1 MDLSNVSHNPCLEEI
16 TDLICRKTQNTDKG
30 FFHIEVAYFL
40 SKMASS
46 MRAYIDTA
54 DRGCIPVNC
63 YAIALA
69 ESGYSKG
76 FSVNIMEED
85 ILSGF
90 KKEFCSK
97 TFGLIADKNIT
108 DRANN
113 IAAAN
118 GEDPSAIR
126 DELMASYVRAG
137 NYVFTFDSGTG
148 PAVKQM
154 RNKLL
159 LSEIGAIN
167 VQIDECFE
175 DDVEVL
181 TNSGFKLFKEVTEN
195 DLIAEFDVKEKILNF
210 SKPLQLISKP
220 YQGTLYK
227 FTSPT
232 SFDFSVTEH
241 HEVLVQ
247 NTAGDL
253 VKKFP
258 ADVKTGDKF
267 LVALT
272 NEVQGEINELDFK
285 TRLALAIQADG
296 SFTSKYNVK
305 FGFNKQR
312 KIQRLQWLCD
322 ELSLTLNSS
331 ESKVRPEFFHL
342 SLCKGELKEV
352 TLSKDLRD
360 ILPPVGKISTKF
372 AREVLNELVQW
383 DGSQNRN
390 HPTEFRFT
398 NKFYHNVDLIQQ
410 YAFIAGYRS
419 HIVSNNKKGY
429 EGGYYI
435 RWNTNSPSTHSLGYL
450 NRKDKAH
457 NPIRTTSEYNGTVY
471 CATMPKGTLVVRRNG
486 KICIQGNC
494 GSNLLN
500 SPEVIAIFLELYD
513 QGKVK
518 TKLIKNT
525 NENIR
530 DLDID
535 GKTPANMLLFGTPV
549 KLFDGDTTEDY
560 FYSMLDT
567 GYARRCVFG
576 LGINND
582 KKAYYSQTAEQIYNA
597 LIEPKNRQVSNKW
610 YEYFTSLAQEDMYKW
625 RIELQRREAIKLLEY
640 RIECEKIAD
649 ELSPY
654 AEIQKAELNHRYF
667 KALKI
672 AGTFAFIDKS
682 PIVTEAHLLQAIK
695 LVEESGEN
703 FLKILNREKPYMKLA
718 RYLASS
724 NEELTHADLTEALP
738 FYKSTQR
745 NELMALAT
753 AWGYKNNIIIKKAY
767 SDGVEFFKGDTLEET
782 NLDSLIVS
790 YSTDFAN
797 GYRADYAPFDQ
808 LGSALFQYEGMNWCN
823 HHFKNEH
830 RSNADALPA
839 FNMIVLDVDGEIS
852 LNTAE
857 SLLKDY
863 CYIMYT
869 TKRSTPECNRFRVI
883 LPIKY
888 ILSFDI
894 DDYKAFM
901 DNVLAWLP
909 FKSDEAANQI
919 SKKWTSYKSELRVNK
934 VENLLDPTK
943 FIPHTLRNDSF
954 LKNQKKINSLDNL
967 ERWFANQMEIGN
979 RNNQLLKFALCL
991 IDSGLS
997 YEEVEVK
1004 VLAFNKKL
1012 KDKLPEEEIQNT
1024 VLKTTYKHWRD
1035 KEESL

>member
-30 FFHIEVAYFL
+30 FYRVEVAYFL
-40 SKMASS
+40 SKVAAS
-46 MRAYIDTA
+46 MRAYVDSE

-63 YAIALA
+63 YAICLGV
-69 ESGYSKG
+69 SGFGKG
-76 FSVNIMEED
+76 FSVNIIED
-85 ILSGF
+85 EILAGF
-90 KKEFCSK
+90 RKEFCSK
-97 TFGLIADKNIT
+97 TFSLIADKNIT
-108 DRANN
+108 DRAND

-118 GEDPSAIR
+118 GEDPSTIR

-167 VQIDECFE
+167 
-175 DDVEVL
+175 
-181 TNSGFKLFKEVTEN
+181 
-195 DLIAEFDVKEKILNF
+195 
-210 SKPLQLISKP
+210 
-220 YQGTLYK
+220 YQ
-227 FTSPT
+227 
-232 SFDFSVTEH
+232 
-241 HEVLVQ
+241 
-247 NTAGDL
+247 
-253 VKKFP
+253 
-258 ADVKTGDKF
+258 
-267 LVALT
+267 
-272 NEVQGEINELDFK
+272 
-285 TRLALAIQADG
+285 
-296 SFTSKYNVK
+296 
-305 FGFNKQR
+305 
-312 KIQRLQWLCD
+312 CD
-322 ELSLTLNSS
+322 E
-331 ESKVRPEFFHL
+331 
-342 SLCKGELKEV
+342 
-352 TLSKDLRD
+352 
-360 ILPPVGKISTKF
+360 I
-372 AREVLNELVQW
+372 
-383 DGSQNRN
+383 
-390 HPTEFRFT
+390 
-398 NKFYHNVDLIQQ
+398 
-410 YAFIAGYRS
+410 
-419 HIVSNNKKGY
+419 
-429 EGGYYI
+429 
-435 RWNTNSPSTHSLGYL
+435 
-450 NRKDKAH
+450 
-457 NPIRTTSEYNGTVY
+457 
-471 CATMPKGTLVVRRNG
+471 
-486 KICIQGNC
+486 

-525 NENIR
+525 NENVR

-808 LGSALFQYEGMNWCN
+808 LGFALFQYEGMNWCN

-839 FNMIVLDVDGEIS
+839 FNMIVLDVDGEVS

-857 SLLKDY
+857 FLLKDY

-967 ERWFANQMEIGN
+967 EKWFANQMEVGN

-991 IDSGLS
+991 VDSGLS
-997 YEEVEVK
+997 YDEVEVK

>member
-1 MDLSNVSHNPCLEEI
+1 MDLSNVNHNPCLEEI

-30 FFHIEVAYFL
+30 FFHVEVAYFL
-40 SKMASS
+40 SKMAAS
-46 MRAYIDTA
+46 MRAYIDSE
-54 DRGCIPVNC
+54 DRGCIPINC

-69 ESGYSKG
+69 SSGYSKG

-85 ILSGF
+85 IISGF
-90 KKEFCSK
+90 RKEFCSK
-97 TFGLIADKNIT
+97 TFSLLADKNIT
-108 DRANN
+108 DRAND
-113 IAAAN
+113 IAATS
-118 GEDPSAIR
+118 GDDPSNIR
-126 DELMASYVRAG
+126 NELVASYARAG
-137 NYVFTFDSGTG
+137 TYVFTFDSGTG

-167 VQIDECFE
+167 FQ
-175 DDVEVL
+175 
-181 TNSGFKLFKEVTEN
+181 
-195 DLIAEFDVKEKILNF
+195 
-210 SKPLQLISKP
+210 Q
-220 YQGTLYK
+220 
-227 FTSPT
+227 
-232 SFDFSVTEH
+232 
-241 HEVLVQ
+241 
-247 NTAGDL
+247 
-253 VKKFP
+253 
-258 ADVKTGDKF
+258 
-267 LVALT
+267 
-272 NEVQGEINELDFK
+272 
-285 TRLALAIQADG
+285 
-296 SFTSKYNVK
+296 
-305 FGFNKQR
+305 
-312 KIQRLQWLCD
+312 D
-322 ELSLTLNSS
+322 ELS
-331 ESKVRPEFFHL
+331 V
-342 SLCKGELKEV
+342 
-352 TLSKDLRD
+352 
-360 ILPPVGKISTKF
+360 
-372 AREVLNELVQW
+372 
-383 DGSQNRN
+383 
-390 HPTEFRFT
+390 
-398 NKFYHNVDLIQQ
+398 
-410 YAFIAGYRS
+410 
-419 HIVSNNKKGY
+419 
-429 EGGYYI
+429 
-435 RWNTNSPSTHSLGYL
+435 
-450 NRKDKAH
+450 
-457 NPIRTTSEYNGTVY
+457 
-471 CATMPKGTLVVRRNG
+471 
-486 KICIQGNC
+486 
-494 GSNLLN
+494 NLLN

-513 QGKVK
+513 QGRVK

-525 NENIR
+525 NENTR

-549 KLFDGDTTEDY
+549 KLFDGGITEDY
-560 FYSMLDT
+560 FYSMLDM
-567 GYARRCVFG
+567 GYARRCIFG
-576 LGINND
+576 LGLNND

-753 AWGYKNNIIIKKAY
+753 AWGYKNNIIIKKSY

-808 LGSALFQYEGMNWCN
+808 LGSNLFQYEGMNWCN

-839 FNMIVLDVDGEIS
+839 FNMIVLDVDGEVS

-869 TKRSTPECNRFRVI
+869 TKRSTPECNRFRVV

-901 DNVLAWLP
+901 DNILAWLP

-919 SKKWTSYKSELRVNK
+919 SKKWTSYKSELRINK

-967 ERWFANQMEIGN
+967 ERWFANQMEVGN

-991 IDSGLS
+991 VDSGLS
-997 YEEVEVK
+997 YDEVEVR

-1024 VLKTTYKHWRD
+1024 VLKTAYKHWRD